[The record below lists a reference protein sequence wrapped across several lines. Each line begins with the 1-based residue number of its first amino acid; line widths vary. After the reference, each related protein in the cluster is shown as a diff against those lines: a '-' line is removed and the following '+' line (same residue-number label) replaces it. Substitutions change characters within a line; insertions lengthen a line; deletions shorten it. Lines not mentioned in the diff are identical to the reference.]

1 MFIYGNLPVCKCPH
15 PLSPNAK
22 QPFRSFKGLGSL
34 WESRISKIHRSL
46 PEGELLATLSNSTN
60 QDVWRR
66 PSSEVPSF
74 VYYAFHS
81 ATNFT
86 SAFLMTHILSGPV
99 CPWGLEEPLEFLL
112 FGTRLLGHQQPGDPR
127 LAPRSLL
134 SPGLAQPARRPEA
147 VTGEEERVLSCWVN
161 IDLWFGIMAI
171 KASPALACHTLDS
184 RSLLYTAPHRSIS
197 QTIRFPIVSWK
208 ISIKK
213 KKTLCCLLGSSS
225 GFSFPCF
232 SAWWKLPFAF
242 RPQGN
247 LAGPAWLSLYPTQ
260 QHFLHSLSETKHPSF
275 GQPSFG
281 SLG

>member
-1 MFIYGNLPVCKCPH
+1 
-15 PLSPNAK
+15 
-22 QPFRSFKGLGSL
+22 
-34 WESRISKIHRSL
+34 
-46 PEGELLATLSNSTN
+46 
-60 QDVWRR
+60 
-66 PSSEVPSF
+66 
-74 VYYAFHS
+74 
-81 ATNFT
+81 
-86 SAFLMTHILSGPV
+86 MTHILSGPV

-213 KKTLCCLLGSSS
+213 KKLYVVYLG
-225 GFSFPCF
+225 
-232 SAWWKLPFAF
+232 
-242 RPQGN
+242 
-247 LAGPAWLSLYPTQ
+247 
-260 QHFLHSLSETKHPSF
+260 LHLDSLSPVFLPGESFLLLSGLRETLLA
-275 GQPSFG
+275 QPGYHSTPH
-281 SLG
+281 SSTSCTA